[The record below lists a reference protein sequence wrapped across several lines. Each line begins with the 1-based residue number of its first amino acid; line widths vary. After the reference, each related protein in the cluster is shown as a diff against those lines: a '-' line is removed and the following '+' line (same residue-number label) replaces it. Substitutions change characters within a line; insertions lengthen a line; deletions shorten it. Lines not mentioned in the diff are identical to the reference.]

1 MSFIEVL
8 PFSIPIIAML
18 IGLRIALSAFHYRTK
33 RNEME
38 HQERMLAI
46 EKGVPLPTPPP
57 QAEKSKNP
65 YLWGFI
71 LIGFGLAMVIAMIIK
86 GDNDWGWGLIFLLP
100 GIGILAASLLFA
112 RQKEKNGGKQNGMT
126 GNSPSL

>member
-1 MSFIEVL
+1 MGLVEVL
-8 PFSIPIIAML
+8 PFSIPIIAIL
-18 IGLRIALSAFHYRTK
+18 AGVAIAIASFDYRAK

-38 HQERMLAI
+38 HKERMLAI
-46 EKGVPLPTPPP
+46 EKGVALPSPPP

-71 LIGFGLAMVIAMIIK
+71 LIGFGLAMMIAMIIE
-86 GDNDWGWGLIFLLP
+86 GDSDWGWGLIFLLP
-100 GIGILAASLLFA
+100 GIGILAAGSLYA
-112 RQKEKNGGKQNGMT
+112 RQKERNGGKRNGMT